1 MGITSFPPAVTD
13 SLKLF
18 IGSFDQT
25 IRRSKVRFFH
35 NRSGKGAITIKVG
48 RLSNFGLLKKYSIY
62 FDLLK
67 SYLMNIKLN
76 PIEVARF
83 LICLGI
89 AWIAWMTHYHTGA
102 IF

>member
-1 MGITSFPPAVTD
+1 M
-13 SLKLF
+13 
-18 IGSFDQT
+18 
-25 IRRSKVRFFH
+25 
-35 NRSGKGAITIKVG
+35 
-48 RLSNFGLLKKYSIY
+48 KYSIY

-83 LICLGI
+83 LICVGI